1 MKELKIGAWWLIF
14 LSIVSSVGGQTAI
27 KLGVSQPGATNATSN
42 LFSLVTLVF
51 QSPLLLL
58 GFALYATGA
67 LAWIAV
73 LSRFHL
79 SLVYPFLALNMVLVA
94 LVSIFFLGETIPMLR
109 WAGILIICAGILLVA
124 RSST

>member
-1 MKELKIGAWWLIF
+1 MKQLKIGAWWLIF
-14 LSIVSSVGGQTAI
+14 LSILSSVAGQTAI
-27 KLGVSQPGATNATSN
+27 KLGVSQPGATKATSN
-42 LFSLVTLVF
+42 LLSLVLLIF

-79 SLVYPFLALNMVLVA
+79 SMVYPFLALNIVLVA
-94 LVSIFFLGETIPMLR
+94 LVSAFFLGEAIPMLR
-109 WAGILIICAGILLVA
+109 WAGILVVCAGILLVA
-124 RSST
+124 RSTR